1 MKSLTPRDRLRHLRD
16 AEAAALR
23 SEVAA
28 LRSEVASP
36 TRLISNWAARALALA
51 VLAWFLV
58 EWQRSPAWLWIVWGL
73 YAILSLGFAL
83 YLRTRH
89 RHAPAVAHR
98 RTSQR
103 FRGTQA
109 EKDPHR

>member
-1 MKSLTPRDRLRHLRD
+1 MSLTPRDRLRHLLNT
-16 AEAAALR
+16 EA
-23 SEVAA
+23 AA

-58 EWQRSPAWLWIVWGL
+58 EWQGSPAWLWIVWGL

-89 RHAPAVAHR
+89 RAPAAALR

>member
-1 MKSLTPRDRLRHLRD
+1 MSLSPRDRLRHLLD
-16 AEAAALR
+16 TEA
-23 SEVAA
+23 AA

-58 EWQRSPAWLWIVWGL
+58 EWQGSPAWLWIVWGL
-73 YAILSLGFAL
+73 YAILSLGIAL

-89 RHAPAVAHR
+89 RRAPAVAHR